1 METTRTAEVRTAL
14 PEATVLVD
22 ETLQLVA
29 AATAPDDAAR
39 LAALEQL
46 RGFSL
51 GEP

>member
-1 METTRTAEVRTAL
+1 MRTAL

-39 LAALEQL
+39 LAALLEQLLAEL

-51 GEP
+51 GQP